1 MGEKNPMLDYVTI
14 DGINT
19 YEIELMKSSEKPL
32 TEEEDYLNV
41 KRTRNCD
48 NTDIEDYNCGGYCMN
63 TFSWYNPY
71 MEIAEEEGFD
81 SFGDWAE
88 ELRTGWEMEIADIY
102 EYLLRVGREEILKD
116 FPDTVRL
123 IQSAADV
130 NEDEKLVAYRIGLIF
145 VCDEYGHEYLEHGD
159 FHFKQWEGDYW
170 TDKPG
175 GGNLRFEEETIDG
188 MLNKIW
194 VNSWWD
200 GTGYDSDVILFAVK
214 KG

>member
-1 MGEKNPMLDYVTI
+1 MGEKNPMLDYITI
-14 DGINT
+14 DGVNT
-19 YEIELMKSSEKPL
+19 YEIELMESSEKPL
-32 TEEEDYLNV
+32 TEDEDYLNV

-48 NTDIEDYNCGGYCMN
+48 NTDIKDYNCGGYCMN

-71 MEIAEEEGFD
+71 MEITEEEGFD

-88 ELRTGWEMEIADIY
+88 ELRIGWKMEIADIY
-102 EYLLRVGREEILKD
+102 EYLLKVGKEEILKD

-145 VCDEYGHEYLEHGD
+145 VYDQYGYEYLEHGD
-159 FHFKQWEGDYW
+159 FHFKQWEGYYW

-188 MLNKIW
+188 MLNKVW

-200 GTGYDSDVILFAVK
+200 GTGYDSDIILFAVK

>member
-1 MGEKNPMLDYVTI
+1 
-14 DGINT
+14 
-19 YEIELMKSSEKPL
+19 
-32 TEEEDYLNV
+32 
-41 KRTRNCD
+41 
-48 NTDIEDYNCGGYCMN
+48 MN

-81 SFGDWAE
+81 SFGDWVE
-88 ELRTGWEMEIADIY
+88 VLRIGWQMEIADIY

-188 MLNKIW
+188 MLDKVW

-200 GTGYDSDVILFAVK
+200 GAGYDSDVILFAVK

>member
-1 MGEKNPMLDYVTI
+1 MGEKRLMLDYATI
-14 DGINT
+14 DGVNI
-19 YEIELMKSSEKPL
+19 YEIELVESFEEPL
-32 TEEEDYLNV
+32 TEDEDYLNV

-71 MEIAEEEGFD
+71 TEIAEEEGFD

-88 ELRTGWEMEIADIY
+88 DLRTGWGMEIADIY
-102 EYLLRVGREEILKD
+102 EYLLKVGREEILKD
-116 FPDTVRL
+116 FPDTARL
-123 IQSAADV
+123 IRSAADV
-130 NEDEKLVAYRIGLIF
+130 NEDEKLVAYRIGLVF
-145 VCDEYGHEYLEHGD
+145 LYDDEGCEYLEHGD

-175 GGNLRFEEETIDG
+175 GSDLRFEEETIDG
-188 MLNKIW
+188 MLDKVW

>member
-1 MGEKNPMLDYVTI
+1 MGEKNSMLDYVTV

-19 YEIELMKSSEKPL
+19 YEIELMESFEKPL

-48 NTDIEDYNCGGYCMN
+48 NTNIKDYNCGGYCMN

-71 MEIAEEEGFD
+71 MEIVEEEGFD

-88 ELRTGWEMEIADIY
+88 DLRISCKMDIIDIY

-116 FPDTVRL
+116 FPDTARL
-123 IQSAADV
+123 IQSTADV

-145 VCDEYGHEYLEHGD
+145 VCDDHGYEYLEHGD

-188 MLNKIW
+188 MLDKVW

>member
-1 MGEKNPMLDYVTI
+1 MGEKRLMLDYATI
-14 DGINT
+14 DGVYI
-19 YEIELMKSSEKPL
+19 YEIETMESFEEPL
-32 TEEEDYLNV
+32 TEDEDYLNV

-48 NTDIEDYNCGGYCMN
+48 NTDIKDYNCGGYCMN

-71 MEIAEEEGFD
+71 TEVAEEEGFD

-88 ELRTGWEMEIADIY
+88 DLRTGWKMEIADIY

-116 FPDTVRL
+116 FPDTARL
-123 IQSAADV
+123 IRSAADV
-130 NEDEKLVAYRIGLIF
+130 NEDEKLVAYRIGLVF
-145 VCDEYGHEYLEHGD
+145 VYDDEGCEYLEHGD

-175 GGNLRFEEETIDG
+175 GSDLRFEEETIDG
-188 MLNKIW
+188 MLDKVW

-200 GTGYDSDVILFAVK
+200 GTGYDSETILFAVK
-214 KG
+214 RS